1 MDVDSS
7 NIHIVRLQNTISS
20 FHKGAKMYVLYISEL
35 GLSNADSKP
44 WISTCN
50 SVQYSSVLQNI
61 LASYSFACCA
71 FFIFVITVG
80 EHTF

>member
-20 FHKGAKMYVLYISEL
+20 FHKRAKMYVLYISEL
-35 GLSNADSKP
+35 GLSNTNSKP

-50 SVQYSSVLQNI
+50 SAVQYSSILQNI
-61 LASYSFACCA
+61 LAS
-71 FFIFVITVG
+71 
-80 EHTF
+80 